1 VLSGKGVGRQK
12 VWGYCLT
19 DLAELFDM
27 SEPALRKAVSRGA
40 VDPAD
45 LKSIVAF
52 ALLRMGATEPV
63 VDVEEI
69 ETEPL
74 ALPAPAKQLKG

>member
-1 VLSGKGVGRQK
+1 

-27 SEPALRKAVSRGA
+27 SEAALRKAVSRGA

-45 LKSIVAF
+45 LKSIVSF
-52 ALLRMGATEPV
+52 ALTRMGASEPEV
-63 VDVEEI
+63 HVEEI
-69 ETEPL
+69 EREVL
-74 ALPAPAKQLKG
+74 ALPAPPRQLKG